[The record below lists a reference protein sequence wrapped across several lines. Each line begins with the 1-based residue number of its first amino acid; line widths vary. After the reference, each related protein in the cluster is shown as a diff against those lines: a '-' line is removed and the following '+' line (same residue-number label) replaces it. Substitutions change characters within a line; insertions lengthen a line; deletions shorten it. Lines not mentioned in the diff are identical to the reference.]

1 MFVSYFVVFR
11 CREEHNFSMS
21 LLKDLLTK
29 LKDLLT
35 KLQRLVGR
43 PAEPPEPHDPYAG
56 VRVPVKEGP
65 KGRSGAVA
73 LAEPD
78 EN

>member
-21 LLKDLLTK
+21 L

>member
-1 MFVSYFVVFR
+1 
-11 CREEHNFSMS
+11 MS
-21 LLKDLLTK
+21 FLTNLFARLRK
-29 LKDLLT
+29 LF
-35 KLQRLVGR
+35 GR
-43 PAEPPEPHDPYAG
+43 PAAPPHDPYAG
-56 VRVPVKEGP
+56 VRVPLKKGP

>member
-1 MFVSYFVVFR
+1 
-11 CREEHNFSMS
+11 MS
-21 LLKDLLTK
+21 L

-43 PAEPPEPHDPYAG
+43 PAEPHEPHDPYAG

>member
-1 MFVSYFVVFR
+1 
-11 CREEHNFSMS
+11 MS
-21 LLKDLLTK
+21 FLKK
-29 LKDLLT
+29 LFA
-35 KLQRLVGR
+35 RLRQLFGR
-43 PAEPPEPHDPYAG
+43 PAAPSEPRDPYAG
-56 VRVPVKEGP
+56 VRVPVKKGP